1 LFEGEILEPFSV
13 LDDPLIGGST
23 LLSGLRTIGP
33 LEPDGSP
40 ISSIVG
46 AQAVRLERTTE
57 TTVWEC
63 GTFRYYVPDIG
74 SDQWRQ
80 RAISALY
87 GADLTPS
94 LAWELMPWSWLI
106 DWFSSVGSIVSNLST
121 NAVDN
126 EALTNSYAMKTVEV
140 RDDVIVRTSWE
151 GLDYQATSV
160 DHNNDQ
166 TISDD
171 EFHDWYLSVPPGSDT
186 LSYSLIKV
194 NKLRAYATP
203 FGFGFD
209 MSALSLRQLAI
220 LAALAISR

>member
-1 LFEGEILEPFSV
+1 
-13 LDDPLIGGST
+13 
-23 LLSGLRTIGP
+23 
-33 LEPDGSP
+33 
-40 ISSIVG
+40 
-46 AQAVRLERTTE
+46 
-57 TTVWEC
+57 
-63 GTFRYYVPDIG
+63 
-74 SDQWRQ
+74 
-80 RAISALY
+80 
-87 GADLTPS
+87 
-94 LAWELMPWSWLI
+94 MPWSWLI